1 MKKIVI
7 IAGVALALSLPAAT
21 AMAATPKPHITKP
34 GANSAAKKGTAAHE
48 GGESGAT
55 QTGEGK
61 SAKKVAASMSAAKT
75 KKVKTKKVKKVVKKK

>member
-7 IAGVALALSLPAAT
+7 ATGLAVALSLPAAT

-34 GANSAAKKGTAAHE
+34 GANSAAKEGTAAHE

-55 QTGEGK
+55 QTGEGR
-61 SAKKVAASMSAAKT
+61 T
-75 KKVKTKKVKKVVKKK
+75 LRRWLLL